1 MPIVVGILVNLVT
14 PISQTTGASSC
25 RMAYPAVLI
34 AIMVLSL
41 TCLDRVGIRLVLD
54 RFGFYCLSKL
64 QVTDKPW
71 VKSLVGLGGVQTIAF
86 REIFF
91 G

>member
-1 MPIVVGILVNLVT
+1 
-14 PISQTTGASSC
+14 
-25 RMAYPAVLI
+25 MAYPAVLI

-64 QVTDKPW
+64 QVTDKTW

-86 REIFF
+86 REIFL